1 MSEDLMVPRELLERL
16 STMELDTTPRS
27 IRLQDELRA
36 LLSEQPQSSAAQ
48 SAPVENDAFAP
59 GSLADLLFQL
69 GEKGVGVSGG
79 THGDRWRVSLP
90 QTVAA
95 QSAIRARSGT

>member
-48 SAPVENDAFAP
+48 SAPVDNDHAAEYRAA
-59 GSLADLLFQL
+59 LALI
-69 GEKGVGVSGG
+69 EKHVEIW
-79 THGDRWRVSLP
+79 TP
-90 QTVAA
+90 KEEA
-95 QSAIRARSGT
+95 